1 VRIATSSRFPAI
13 ACALTLPLC
22 ALAIRP
28 VVEMGVMDDW
38 SYIRTVQTLA
48 HTGHIVYNG
57 WSASILGWQLYL
69 GALFARLFGFSF
81 TVIRLSTLLVAMLTA
96 YLTQRTLVR
105 AGIREWNAMIGTLAL
120 VLSPVFLSVTFSF
133 MTDISG
139 LFCIVLCL
147 YACLRALQAET
158 DRAALAWICFAALS
172 NAFGGTVRQIAWLG
186 VLVMVP
192 STLWLLR
199 HRPRFLFAGSVLYVL
214 CLGIIFAFLHWF
226 HKQPY
231 SVPEPLVRDRL
242 TPRSFLM
249 LGRTLI
255 QAVLEAAL
263 LLLPILIFFI
273 PSFPRRNRPA
283 KIVLTGAIAIC
294 VLFGVVMLN
303 RPRMSLALA
312 PFLHNCIT
320 IYGFMD
326 AKPFHGE
333 RPMVLTPGI
342 RLLLTTLVVVS
353 AISFFAFLFTGR
365 DKPNIASDA
374 TRPTPLSWYS
384 LGMVMV
390 PFTLAYF
397 ALLLPRGATNELFDR
412 YLLPILTFAM
422 IAILRIYQEQIQPRV
437 PTATL
442 IPIAIFAAFGIAGTH
457 DSFAL
462 LRARVAIANELLSS
476 GVPPTA
482 FDGGFEYNSL
492 TQIDLGHFI
501 NDPKIPILPGD
512 SFHSSV
518 KKSYGV
524 CVPIFVDNYPV
535 LSPRYGMAY
544 DPTDC
549 FGDAGFAPVT
559 YRAWLGP
566 HTNTIYIVNVG
577 HQHVTTL
584 GNPAVPR
591 DVQPN

>member
-1 VRIATSSRFPAI
+1 MKIASSRLPAI
-13 ACALTLPLC
+13 VCALTLPLC

-69 GALFARLFGFSF
+69 GAIFARLFGYSF
-81 TVIRLSTLLVAMLTA
+81 TAIRLSTLLVAMLTA
-96 YLTQRTLVR
+96 FLTQRTLVR
-105 AGIREWNAMIGTLAL
+105 AGIREWNATIGTLAL
-120 VLSPVFLSVTFSF
+120 VLSPLFLSVTFTF

-158 DRAALAWICFAALS
+158 NRAALAWICFAAIS
-172 NAFGGTVRQIAWLG
+172 NALGGTVRQIAWLG

-199 HRPRFLFAGSVLYVL
+199 RRPHFVFVGSLLYVFSL
-214 CLGIIFAFLHWF
+214 AIIFASLHWF

-231 SVPEPLVRDRL
+231 SVPEPLVRDHVTL
-242 TPRSFLM
+242 RSLFV
-249 LGRTLI
+249 LGRNLV
-255 QAVLEAAL
+255 QAVLETAL
-263 LLLPILIFFI
+263 LLLPILVMFL
-273 PSFPRRNRPA
+273 PSFPRENRRA
-283 KIVLTGAIAIC
+283 TVLLVGSIAIC
-294 VLFGVVMLN
+294 ILFGLLMLHF
-303 RPRMSLALA
+303 PHISILLA
-312 PFLHNCIT
+312 PFLRNSIT
-320 IYGFMD
+320 IHGFMN
-326 AKPFHGE
+326 AKPFHGN
-333 RPMVLTPGI
+333 RPVILTPGV
-342 RLLLTTLVVVS
+342 RLLLTSLVIVS
-353 AISFFAFLFTGR
+353 TVSFFAFLFTR
-365 DKPNIASDA
+365 RRNQSSASNA
-374 TRPTPLSWYS
+374 IGPLSWYS
-384 LGMVMV
+384 FGVIVV

-397 ALLLPRGATNELFDR
+397 VLLLPRAATNELFDR
-412 YLLPILTFAM
+412 YLLPVMAFAM
-422 IAILRIYQEQIQPRV
+422 IAVLRIYQEQIQPRI
-437 PTATL
+437 PSSTL
-442 IPIAIFAAFGIAGTH
+442 IPIAIFAAFGIAATH

-462 LRARVAIANELLSS
+462 LRARLALANELLSD

-512 SFHSSV
+512 SFHPSV

-524 CVPIFVDNYPV
+524 CAPILVDNYPV
-535 LSPRYGMAY
+535 LSPHYGMAY
-544 DPTDC
+544 DPTVC
-549 FGDAGFAPVT
+549 LGDAGFAPVT
-559 YRAWLGP
+559 YRTWIAP
-566 HTNTIYIVNVG
+566 HSNTIYIVNVG
-577 HQHVTTL
+577 HPPVTAL
-584 GNPAVPR
+584 GSTPIPR

>member
-1 VRIATSSRFPAI
+1 MRIATNRLPAI
-13 ACALTLPLC
+13 ACALTLPLA

-38 SYIRTVQTLA
+38 SYIRTVQALA

-81 TVIRLSTLLVAMLTA
+81 TTIRLSTLPVAMLTA

-105 AGIREWNAMIGTLAL
+105 AGIREWNATIGTLAL

-158 DRAALAWICFAALS
+158 DRGALAWICFAAVS
-172 NAFGGTVRQIAWLG
+172 NALLGTVRQVAWLG
-186 VLVMVP
+186 FLVMVP

-199 HRPRFLFAGSVLYVL
+199 RRPRFLFAGSLLYVL
-214 CLGIIFAFLHWF
+214 CLAIIFVSLHWF

-231 SVPEPLVRDRL
+231 SVPEPLVRDHVSSRVFL
-242 TPRSFLM
+242 TLCKNM
-249 LGRTLI
+249 IAT
-255 QAVLEAAL
+255 VLETAL
-263 LLLPILIFFI
+263 LLLPILLMFL
-273 PSFPRRNRPA
+273 PSFPRRNRRA
-283 KIVLTGAIAIC
+283 TVFLAVTVAIC
-294 VLFGVVMLN
+294 VLFGLLMPY
-303 RPRMSLALA
+303 RPRMRLALA
-312 PFLHNCIT
+312 PFLRNCVT

-333 RPMVLTPGI
+333 RPVILGPGV
-342 RLLLTTLVVVS
+342 RLLLTTLVVVCGL
-353 AISFFAFLFTGR
+353 SFFAVLFTRHRKQTSG
-365 DKPNIASDA
+365 SDA
-374 TRPTPLSWYS
+374 VGPAPLSWYS
-384 LGMVMV
+384 LGVVLV

-397 ALLLPRGATNELFDR
+397 VLLFPRAATNEFFDR
-412 YLLPILTFAM
+412 YLLPILPFAM
-422 IAILRIYQEQIQPRV
+422 IALLRVYQEQIQPRI
-437 PTATL
+437 PAATL

-457 DSFAL
+457 DSFVL
-462 LRARVAIANELLSS
+462 LRARLAVANELLSD

-492 TQIDLGHFI
+492 TQIDLGRFI
-501 NDPKIPILPGD
+501 NDPKIPILLGD
-512 SFHSSV
+512 SFHPSV

-524 CVPIFVDNYPV
+524 CVPIFVDNYPM

-549 FGDAGFAPVT
+549 FGEAGFAPVT

-577 HQHVTTL
+577 HQHVTAL
-584 GNPAVPR
+584 GKTPIPR